1 MPIEIAHLTIDG
13 KEIDEKPIK
22 NNEVTTKEAIDV
34 VNMFNA
40 NKPMF
45 IKFYANWCGHC
56 VSMDGDWKN
65 LVKEMKVKHPN
76 ADIALV
82 AVESKVIDKYID
94 QIISGTKGLGKVEGF
109 PTIGLI
115 QHKKFTSY
123 NGERKKDAMLSYL
136 EDNVI
141 NKKMKGGKTTK
152 LSKTMKRRK
161 TTKRTKRRKITKRC
175 KTTKR
180 MKRRR
185 T

>member
-13 KEIDEKPIK
+13 KEINEKPIK
-22 NNEVTTKEAIDV
+22 NNEVTTQTAMDV

-40 NKPMF
+40 NKPIF

-65 LVKEMKVKHPN
+65 LVEEIKNKYADKEL
-76 ADIALV
+76 ALV
-82 AVESKVIDKYID
+82 AVESKVINKEMDK
-94 QIISGTKGLGKVEGF
+94 IISGTQGLGKVEGF

-115 QHKKFTSY
+115 QKKKFTSY
-123 NGERKKDAMLSYL
+123 NGERTKAAMLAYL

-141 NKKMKGGKTTK
+141 NKKMNKKMKGGKTTK
-152 LSKTMKRRK
+152 RRKTMKRH
-161 TTKRTKRRKITKRC
+161 
-175 KTTKR
+175 TKR
-180 MKRRR
+180 MKRRKNTKRRR

>member
-22 NNEVTTKEAIDV
+22 NNEVTTQTAMDV

-40 NKPMF
+40 NKPIF

-65 LVKEMKVKHPN
+65 LVEEIKNKYADKEL
-76 ADIALV
+76 ALV
-82 AVESKVIDKYID
+82 AVESKVINKEIDK
-94 QIISGTKGLGKVEGF
+94 IISGTKGLGKVEGF

-115 QHKKFTSY
+115 QNKKFTSY
-123 NGERKKDAMLSYL
+123 NGERTQKAMLAYL
-136 EDNVI
+136 ETNVI
-141 NKKMKGGKTTK
+141 KKMKGGG
-152 LSKTMKRRK
+152 KRR
-161 TTKRTKRRKITKRC
+161 TKRTKRRTKRS
-175 KTTKR
+175 TKR
-180 MKRRR
+180 STKRRR

>member
-13 KEIDEKPIK
+13 KEIDEKTKI
-22 NNEVTTKEAIDV
+22 NSNEVTTKEAIDV

-123 NGERKKDAMLSYL
+123 NGERKKDAMLAYL

-141 NKKMKGGKTTK
+141 NKKMKGGKKTITK
-152 LSKTMKRRK
+152 RMKRMKRRK
-161 TTKRTKRRKITKRC
+161 TTKRC

>member
-13 KEIDEKPIK
+13 KEIDEKTIK
-22 NNEVTTKEAIDV
+22 NNEVTTQTAMDV

-40 NKPMF
+40 NKPIF

-65 LVKEMKVKHPN
+65 LVKEMKVKHSN
-76 ADIALV
+76 ADIGLV
-82 AVESKVIDKYID
+82 AVESKVINKEMDK
-94 QIISGTKGLGKVEGF
+94 IISGTKGLGKVEGF

-115 QHKKFTSY
+115 QNKKFTSY
-123 NGERKKDAMLSYL
+123 NGERTKAAMLKYL

-141 NKKMKGGKTTK
+141 NKNKKMKGGK
-152 LSKTMKRRK
+152 
-161 TTKRTKRRKITKRC
+161 

-185 T
+185 KTTKRHTKRMKRRRT